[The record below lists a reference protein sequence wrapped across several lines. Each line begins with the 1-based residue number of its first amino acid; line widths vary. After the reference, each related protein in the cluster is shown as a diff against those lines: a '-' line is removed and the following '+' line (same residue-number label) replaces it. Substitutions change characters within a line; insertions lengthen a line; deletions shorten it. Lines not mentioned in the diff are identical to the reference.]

1 MSSISISIVTDI
13 GRIIYLSGSFCVFPA
28 VVPSESL
35 LAKFTIIQS
44 VVYSLLVFAVSSHF
58 FLTANSLS
66 CRCSPILL
74 FSFRCLSSSFFI
86 LLIHSNRIFSYFTRC
101 YFFMHVFHC
110 FFGIQLSIFFF
121 SLFSFFLLTLYS
133 ASKLNAIDIFPD
145 FSFLANVQYFPGA
158 FFSFVF
164 VFIPFLFLHSH
175 LKFILSL
182 PSFFFTFFPFIFIVT
197 LIRCPLNISPS
208 HPTLLFLHSCISFF
222 LCFTLLFFRC
232 FPFTLSVF
240 QFTCKTQSQF
250 ILFLFA

>member
-35 LAKFTIIQS
+35 IAKFTIILS

-110 FFGIQLSIFFF
+110 FFVIQLSIFFLSF
-121 SLFSFFLLTLYS
+121 FSFFLLTLYS

-158 FFSFVF
+158 FFFCICIYSFFVF
-164 VFIPFLFLHSH
+164 TFASEIHPLPSLIFFYLLPLYFYCYPH
-175 LKFILSL
+175 SL
-182 PSFFFTFFPFIFIVT
+182 PT
-197 LIRCPLNISPS
+197 
-208 HPTLLFLHSCISFF
+208 
-222 LCFTLLFFRC
+222 
-232 FPFTLSVF
+232 
-240 QFTCKTQSQF
+240 
-250 ILFLFA
+250 